1 MQSTIVY
8 FCLLLV
14 SVAVYSGQAF
24 TAQVQPTG
32 SRSTALFGKRQKVK
46 NAFKKAFGA
55 DVSEELPAATK
66 VKLSNGKAKGL
77 AKKYKDIE
85 CMEEKT
91 YQILVDLKM
100 V

>member
-24 TAQVQPTG
+24 TSQVQPTG
-32 SRSTALFGKRQKVK
+32 NRSTALFGKRQKVK
-46 NAFKKAFGA
+46 KAFKKVFGA
-55 DVSEELPAATK
+55 EESEGEPAATK
-66 VKLSNGKAKGL
+66 VKLSDGKAKGL
-77 AKKYKDIE
+77 AKKYENIE
-85 CMEEKT
+85 CMEEKA

>member
-8 FCLLLV
+8 LCLLLV
-14 SVAVYSGQAF
+14 SIAVYSGQAF
-24 TAQVQPTG
+24 TSQVQSNA
-32 SRSTALFGKRQKVK
+32 SRSTALFGKRK
-46 NAFKKAFGA
+46 ALKKLLFGGVDEQA
-55 DVSEELPAATK
+55 PAPATK

-85 CMEEKT
+85 CLEEKT